1 MNLRT
6 IIAIAAIYVALYGLP
21 EGVKIPDLPLPT
33 PAPVVPDLP
42 EPSRD
47 MQKAVEDVADICKDM
62 EVFDRLVW
70 MASWQEA
77 ANVIDGE
84 EVDVEVS
91 LATTLDLKTFT
102 ASVFDVAWKRLA
114 RASGKYRGLDAAVEK
129 AFEDVIGNEVVQLDQ
144 KKLDDVVEF
153 YEALAWA
160 GGNGE

>member
-21 EGVKIPDLPLPT
+21 EGVKLPDIPLPT
-33 PAPVVPDLP
+33 PSPVVPDLP

-47 MQKAVEDVADICKDM
+47 MQKAVADVADICKDM

-84 EVDVEVS
+84 DVDVEVS
-91 LATTLDLKTFT
+91 LATTLDLKAFT
-102 ASVFDVAWKRLA
+102 ESVFDVAWRRLA
-114 RASGKYRGLDAAVEK
+114 NASGKYRGLDAAVEK

-144 KKLDDVVEF
+144 QKLDDVIEF